1 MILLV
6 GTFPPPIGGVTV
18 HVKRLLTLLSNNRKD
33 VTFFDIRDFAGN
45 KKNNVKIYIT
55 TINRLRKESN
65 NAIIHYQLNN
75 WLELFVICILCHK
88 SYKIYT
94 TVHSFRWNEYNLI
107 VKMAFR
113 LCEKASKIQ
122 YVAPSQ
128 SIKEELV
135 YRGVETKKI
144 NIISTYLPPAKEEYK
159 ERVPKE
165 IMSFLK
171 RTNNIIVLANA
182 SKLYKDKSGIDVY
195 GMDMC
200 IEACYRLKTHSFIF
214 CVPQYDTKYMLECK
228 KSIRKYDLQDR
239 FYIYTGLTNLVPILK
254 SVDCFVRPTST
265 DSYGISVAE
274 AINVGVPSIASDV
287 CEREEGTIIFK
298 SRDIDDFCKK
308 LQKIKKNNKVKTN
321 SRNYYLKYQEMY
333 QNITKI

>member
-1 MILLV
+1 
-6 GTFPPPIGGVTV
+6 
-18 HVKRLLTLLSNNRKD
+18 
-33 VTFFDIRDFAGN
+33 
-45 KKNNVKIYIT
+45 
-55 TINRLRKESN
+55 
-65 NAIIHYQLNN
+65 
-75 WLELFVICILCHK
+75 
-88 SYKIYT
+88 
-94 TVHSFRWNEYNLI
+94 
-107 VKMAFR
+107 
-113 LCEKASKIQ
+113 
-122 YVAPSQ
+122 
-128 SIKEELV
+128 
-135 YRGVETKKI
+135 
-144 NIISTYLPPAKEEYK
+144 
-159 ERVPKE
+159 
-165 IMSFLK
+165 
-171 RTNNIIVLANA
+171 
-182 SKLYKDKSGIDVY
+182 
-195 GMDMC
+195 
-200 IEACYRLKTHSFIF
+200 
-214 CVPQYDTKYMLECK
+214 MLECK